1 MEKEFEGKY
10 ALVTGGAGGIGF
22 AAARELARRGLSG
35 VILADMNAEA
45 AEKNAAELEAATGC
59 KCWGRYVDVSS
70 PESIEELF
78 AFAAATMPG
87 LHILVNCAGVCQVT
101 PVEELD
107 AANWDWCMNINLR
120 GAHLCVREAIKPMK
134 AQHWGRIINIAS
146 LAARIGGIASSV
158 SYAAS
163 KGGLLAATKSYAKV
177 LAKDGINVNA
187 VCPGVVRTAMTAN
200 TAYTCDGI
208 PMGRLGETDDI
219 AGVIA
224 FLASEDSRYI
234 TGCGIDVNGGQYMS

>member
-10 ALVTGGAGGIGF
+10 ALITGGAGGIGF
-22 AAARELARRGLSG
+22 AAAQVLARRGLSG

-45 AEKNAAELEAATGC
+45 ADKSAAELEAATGC
-59 KCWGRYVDVSS
+59 KCWGKYVDVSS

-78 AFAAATMPG
+78 AFAAKTMPG
-87 LHILVNCAGVCQVT
+87 LHILVNCAGVCPVT

-107 AANWDWCMNINLR
+107 AAKWDWCMNINLR

-224 FLASEDSRYI
+224 FLASEDARYI